1 MKNLPDII
9 NEAFLME
16 KLGAAPKVSVVAD
29 FLKESVPTTWRRVK
43 SGQFQALPGEG
54 NIRISLKSLAAFL
67 NAGGSYEPTYRRG
80 KKPASAKP
88 DSVEAIETPAA
99 AQ

>member
-9 NEAFLME
+9 NEALLME
-16 KLGAAPKVSVVAD
+16 KLGAAPKVSAVAG
-29 FLKESVPTTWRRVK
+29 FLNESIPTTWRRVK
-43 SGQFQALPGEG
+43 SGQLLSLPGEG

-67 NAGGSYEPTYRRG
+67 NAGTSYELTHRRG
-80 KKPASAKP
+80 KKPTDKTN
-88 DSVEAIETPAA
+88 TPAV